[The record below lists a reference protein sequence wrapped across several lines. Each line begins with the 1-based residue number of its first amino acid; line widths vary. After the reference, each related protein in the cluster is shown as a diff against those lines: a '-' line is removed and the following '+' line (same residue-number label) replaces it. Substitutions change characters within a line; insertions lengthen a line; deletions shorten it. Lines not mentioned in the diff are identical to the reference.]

1 MRRLHTRL
9 HCSSPRPPRC
19 VRDHSNS
26 KGICFWEVI
35 FILLFQRRLLYS
47 LGDAE
52 NWTDLSSV
60 SPLSIAYSMVQHM
73 QLKSDAKLILVVEK
87 DGIFKRL
94 VEDRVDEH
102 RKGKE

>member
-1 MRRLHTRL
+1 M
-9 HCSSPRPPRC
+9 
-19 VRDHSNS
+19 
-26 KGICFWEVI
+26 
-35 FILLFQRRLLYS
+35 LFQRRLLYS

-60 SPLSIAYSMVQHM
+60 SPLAIAYSMVQHM